1 MDWGTWYAP
10 VEYCRKS
17 QLETFLITHNLSAT
31 LLCFSLIYGGYL
43 VQKWNIS
50 LFAPLISITHVRD
63 SKVDEAN
70 LSASTSLV
78 SLVLSTS
85 KRSRM
90 FKQHNKLPSYLHCR
104 PPDLAIRLRSAIS
117 CLVLCLQI
125 KLDCF
130 NKLSLVRLK

>member
-1 MDWGTWYAP
+1 M
-10 VEYCRKS
+10 EYCRKS

-31 LLCFSLIYGGYL
+31 LLCFSVSDLTTFTFCTLDIESFP
-43 VQKWNIS
+43 Q
-50 LFAPLISITHVRD
+50 SITQD
-63 SKVDEAN
+63 SKLDEAN
-70 LSASTSLV
+70 MLASTSLV

-104 PPDLAIRLRSAIS
+104 PATSDLAIRLRSAIS